1 MTSRSRSHWP
11 VIRCA
16 FAVALFAAAGFL
28 GGCSAGSTV
37 ADHLPTALGGLP
49 EGTPQRSNTTSAYPA
64 VHDMPPPRPTTVST
78 NAERQSSR
86 AILPQPATAL
96 RRRPRPLPLPT
107 SRDRRLVA
115 GLLAQHRRAGQRS
128 RAHGRV
134 SPHSA
139 PAALR
144 FLAGQSRQG
153 GGAQCG

>member
-64 VHDMPPPRPTTVST
+64 VHDMPPPRATTVLT
-78 NAERQSSR
+78 DAEQTKLESDLAAARNR
-86 AILPQPATAL
+86 AAE
-96 RRRPRPLPLPT
+96 
-107 SRDRRLVA
+107 
-115 GLLAQHRRAGQRS
+115 
-128 RAHGRV
+128 
-134 SPHSA
+134 
-139 PAALR
+139 AAK
-144 FLAGQSRQG
+144 A
-153 GGAQCG
+153 AAAADKP